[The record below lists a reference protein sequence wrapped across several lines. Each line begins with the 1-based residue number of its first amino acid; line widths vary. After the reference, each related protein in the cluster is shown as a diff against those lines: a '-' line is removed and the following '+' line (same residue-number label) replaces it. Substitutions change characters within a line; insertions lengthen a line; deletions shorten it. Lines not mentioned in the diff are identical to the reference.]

1 MTSEE
6 MQDTGTENSAITISD
21 PEFARMMENR
31 EGPSMGDIP
40 MWLSLGRTKDGRTEE
55 EFEGEDEGDEFEDFA
70 LRISTKHATIAQLD
84 EHLAYEG
91 NKVRKAYLRI
101 LGLMTIRDGML
112 ERASGDTSAKF
123 WELMNGHLADHG
135 HEPL

>member
-6 MQDTGTENSAITISD
+6 MQDSEAETITISD
-21 PEFARMMENR
+21 PVFARMMENR

-40 MWLSLGRTKDGRTEE
+40 MWLSLGRTADGLTKE
-55 EFEGEDEGDEFEDFA
+55 EFEGENEDEEDFEDFMG
-70 LRISTKHATIAQLD
+70 RISTKHATIAQLD

-112 ERASGDTSAKF
+112 ERANGDTSAKF

-135 HEPL
+135 HEPLR

>member
-6 MQDTGTENSAITISD
+6 MQDIGTENSTITISD
-21 PEFARMMENR
+21 PEFAKMMEKH

-40 MWLSLGRTKDGRTEE
+40 MWLHLGRTKDGRTRE
-55 EFEGEDEGDEFEDFA
+55 EFEDEDDFEDFA

-84 EHLAYEG
+84 EHLAYKG
-91 NKVRKAYLRI
+91 NQVREAYLRI

-112 ERASGDTSAKF
+112 ERANGDTSAKF